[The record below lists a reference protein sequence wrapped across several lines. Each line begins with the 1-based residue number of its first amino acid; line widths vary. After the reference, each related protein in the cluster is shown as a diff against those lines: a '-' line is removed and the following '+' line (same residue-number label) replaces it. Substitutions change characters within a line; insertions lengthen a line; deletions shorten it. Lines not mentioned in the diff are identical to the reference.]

1 MRVLIADDER
11 KMATLLNRSLEEES
25 HSVGVVFDGHE
36 ALEMAQAFDYDVI
49 VLNVMLH
56 GNDGLEVMRRLRET
70 GNKTPIL
77 VISSGMLEARTRAN
91 DE

>member
-1 MRVLIADDER
+1 MHVLIVEDEK
-11 KMATLLNRSLEEES
+11 KMAELLKRGLEEEN
-25 HSVGVVFDGHE
+25 HSVSLAHDGRD